1 MKACIFDM
9 DGLMFDTERVFV
21 AAWDYAGEKMGLG
34 KTGYMVM
41 KTMGSN
47 TEGCN
52 HIWREEFGAD
62 FDVTALWDHTREFLE
77 DYYSRYTVSAK
88 KGLYDLLAYLK
99 REGYKLA
106 VASSTKKE
114 KVEHHLRSA
123 DVRQYFD
130 AVIGGDMVEK
140 SKPEPDIYLRAAAA
154 LGVPPE
160 ECYALEDSRNGLL
173 SAHAA
178 GCRAIHVPD
187 LWQPDDTVKAF
198 ILGPFEDLLAVRD
211 WLISRQ

>member
-1 MKACIFDM
+1 MKAVLFDM

-21 AAWDYAGEKMGLG
+21 KAWDYVGEQLGLG

-52 HIWREEFGAD
+52 RIWREEFPGVDIDAM
-62 FDVTALWDHTREFLE
+62 WGHTRDFLE
-77 DYYSRYTVSAK
+77 DYYSRNTVTVK
-88 KGLYDLLAYLK
+88 KGLYELLEHLK
-99 REGYKLA
+99 GAGYKLA

-114 KVEHHLRSA
+114 KVEHHLQSA

-140 SKPEPDIYLRAAAA
+140 SKPEPDIYQTAAAA
-154 LGVPPE
+154 LGVSPE

-173 SAHAA
+173 SAYRA
-178 GCRAIHVPD
+178 GCKVIHVPD
-187 LWQPDDTVKAF
+187 LWQPDDTVKSF

-211 WLISRQ
+211 WLIAQV

>member
-21 AAWDYAGEKMGLG
+21 AAWDYAGEKLGLG

-52 HIWREEFGAD
+52 RIWRAEFGAD
-62 FDVTALWDHTREFLE
+62 FDVAAMWDYTREFLE
-77 DYYSRYTVSAK
+77 DYYSRNAVSPK
-88 KGLYDLLAYLK
+88 KGLYELLTYLK
-99 REGYKLA
+99 SQGFKLA
-106 VASSTKKE
+106 VASSSKRE
-114 KVEHHLRSA
+114 KVEQHLQST
-123 DVRQYFD
+123 DVRRYFD

-154 LGVPPE
+154 LGVDPA

-178 GCRAIHVPD
+178 GCKAIHVPD
-187 LWQPDDTVKAF
+187 LWQPDDTVKTF
-198 ILGPFEDLLAVRD
+198 ILGPFESLLEVRD
-211 WLISRQ
+211 WLMRCS